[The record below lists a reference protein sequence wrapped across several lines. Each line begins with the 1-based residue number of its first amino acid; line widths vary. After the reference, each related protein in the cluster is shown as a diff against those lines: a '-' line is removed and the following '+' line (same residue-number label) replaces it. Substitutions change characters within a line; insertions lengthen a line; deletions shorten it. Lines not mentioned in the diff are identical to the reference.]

1 MKLFRRSEDTSV
13 GAVAAV
19 GTASRVSRRSS
30 GLQEFTRLIKTDEVL
45 TLLDLGPTSASNI
58 TYLTGLG
65 HKLHSEDVLEAS
77 ADPSYRTNG
86 ADGSVTVDTER
97 FLKEN
102 LLFGEKKFDAVLCWD
117 IPDYLPEPLVKPMI
131 ERLHGALKPG
141 GMVLGFFHTRDA
153 GPNAPYCRYHI
164 AGSDVLDMQP
174 VPRFRLQRV
183 FNNRHIETLFQN
195 YKSLK
200 FFLARDYLREVL
212 AVK

>member
-1 MKLFRRSEDTSV
+1 M
-13 GAVAAV
+13 APVA
-19 GTASRVSRRSS
+19 TAARTSRRSS

-77 ADPSYRTNG
+77 IDPAYRING
-86 ADGSVTVDTER
+86 PDGAVTVDVER
-97 FLKEN
+97 FFKDN
-102 LLFGEKKFDAVLCWD
+102 LVFGDKKFDAVLCWD

-131 ERLHGALKPG
+131 ERLHAALKPG

-164 AGSDVLDMQP
+164 AGPDILDMQP
-174 VPRFRLQRV
+174 VARFRLQRV
-183 FNNRHIETLFQN
+183 FNNRHIETLFQSF
-195 YKSLK
+195 KSLK

>member
-1 MKLFRRSEDTSV
+1 MASV
-13 GAVAAV
+13 A
-19 GTASRVSRRSS
+19 TAPRGSRRSS
-30 GLQEFTRLIKTDEVL
+30 GLQEFTRLIKTDDVL

-77 ADPSYRTNG
+77 ADVAYRTNG
-86 ADGSVTVDTER
+86 ADGSVTLDVER

-102 LLFGEKKFDAVLCWD
+102 LVFGEKKFDAVLCWD
-117 IPDYLPEPLVKPMI
+117 VPDYLPEPLVKPLI

-164 AGSDVLDMQP
+164 AGADVLDMQP

-183 FNNRHIETLFQN
+183 FNNRNIENLFPGC
-195 YKSLK
+195 KSLK
-200 FFLARDYLREVL
+200 FFLARDHIREVL
-212 AVK
+212 VVR

>member
-1 MKLFRRSEDTSV
+1 MRPIATS
-13 GAVAAV
+13 
-19 GTASRVSRRSS
+19 SRVSRRSS

-65 HKLHSEDVLEAS
+65 HKLHSEDVLEAA
-77 ADPSYRTNG
+77 ADPSYRTN
-86 ADGSVTVDTER
+86 APDGSVAVDVER

-102 LLFGEKKFDAVLCWD
+102 LVFGEKKFDAVLCWD

-131 ERLHGALKPG
+131 ERLHSVLKPG

-164 AGSDVLDMQP
+164 AGADVLDMQP
-174 VPRFRLQRV
+174 VDHFRLQRV
-183 FNNRHIETLFQN
+183 FNNRHIETLFQSF
-195 YKSLK
+195 KSLK

>member
-1 MKLFRRSEDTSV
+1 MSPI
-13 GAVAAV
+13 A
-19 GTASRVSRRSS
+19 TASRTSRRSS

-77 ADPSYRTNG
+77 TDSTYKTTG
-86 ADGSVTVDTER
+86 ADGVVTVDVER

-102 LLFGEKKFDAVLCWD
+102 LVFRDKKFDAVLCWD

-164 AGSDVLDMQP
+164 AGADVLDMQP

-183 FNNRHIETLFQN
+183 FNNRHIETLFQSF
-195 YKSLK
+195 KSLK

>member
-1 MKLFRRSEDTSV
+1 M
-13 GAVAAV
+13 APAA
-19 GTASRVSRRSS
+19 TASRASRRSS
-30 GLQEFTRLIKTDEVL
+30 GLQEFTRLIKTEEVL

-65 HKLHSEDVLEAS
+65 HKLNSEDVLEAS
-77 ADPSYRTNG
+77 ADPDYRTTGPDG
-86 ADGSVTVDTER
+86 AVTVDVER
-97 FLKEN
+97 FFKDN
-102 LLFGEKKFDAVLCWD
+102 LVFGDKKFDAVLCWD

-164 AGSDVLDMQP
+164 SGADVLDMQP
-174 VPRFRLQRV
+174 IPRFRLQRV
-183 FNNRHIETLFQN
+183 FNNRHIETLFQS

>member
-1 MKLFRRSEDTSV
+1 M
-13 GAVAAV
+13 APVATGPRA
-19 GTASRVSRRSS
+19 SRRSS

-65 HKLHSEDVLEAS
+65 HKLNSEDILEAS
-77 ADPSYRTNG
+77 ADAAYRTTGPDG
-86 ADGSVTVDTER
+86 AITVDVER
-97 FLKEN
+97 FFKDN
-102 LLFGEKKFDAVLCWD
+102 LVFGDKKFDAVLCWD

-131 ERLHGALKPG
+131 DRLHAALKPG

-164 AGSDVLDMQP
+164 AGADVLDMQP

-183 FNNRHIETLFQN
+183 FNNRHIETLFQSF
-195 YKSLK
+195 KSLK